1 MMQGS
6 VLIKNVN
13 AVCVDTINES
23 VDVLVFDGKIHKI
36 QKGITVDRVDVVDG
50 NGRFLLPGF
59 VDMHIH
65 GGGGADF
72 MDGTVEAFE
81 TAVKSHLRRGTTTLA
96 PTALTATKEELL
108 RFIKAYKDFKAN
120 SRYSDNV
127 CGIHLEGPYFS
138 NSNGK
143 SKGAQSGN
151 LIRDIDFD
159 EIDEILYLADGS
171 IIRWDAAPEIKNS
184 QKFAEIMTDNGIV
197 CGVAHTNAT
206 AEETMLGFDNGFSHI
221 THFYNAT
228 TAYMKRDQVV
238 TAGVVEA
245 TYLNDDITVELICD
259 GRHIPKACLQ
269 LALKIKGADKVAGIT
284 DATRI
289 AASNLNGGKLGSNEN
304 GTYIIVDDNVAKLP
318 DLSSYAGSICTMDK
332 AIKVLCIDY
341 DVDLVTA
348 SKMLSSTPARLMNI
362 DDKVGTFEVGKNADL
377 VLLDNQ
383 FNVCNVFKNGIMV

>member
-1 MMQGS
+1 M
-6 VLIKNVN
+6 
-13 AVCVDTINES
+13 
-23 VDVLVFDGKIHKI
+23 
-36 QKGITVDRVDVVDG
+36 
-50 NGRFLLPGF
+50 
-59 VDMHIH
+59 
-65 GGGGADF
+65 
-72 MDGTVEAFE
+72 
-81 TAVKSHLRRGTTTLA
+81 
-96 PTALTATKEELL
+96 
-108 RFIKAYKDFKAN
+108 
-120 SRYSDNV
+120 
-127 CGIHLEGPYFS
+127 EGPYFS

-245 TYLNDDITVELICD
+245 AYLNDDITVELICD

-332 AIKVLCIDY
+332 AIKVLCVDY

-362 DDKVGTFEVGKNADL
+362 DDKVGTVEVGKNADL